1 MAIGRQMRSAA
12 LTAAH
17 SPGLTITRLGR
28 LVGPHGSIQYGYA
41 IVLRALKAG
50 LVRETD
56 CEEALCPRPAKNHRH
71 IFVATEEVN

>member
-1 MAIGRQMRSAA
+1 MAIGRQMKNAA

-28 LVGPHGSIQYGYA
+28 LVGPHGSVQFGYA
-41 IVLRALKAG
+41 IVKRALKAG

-71 IFVATEEVN
+71 IFKATEEAS